1 MRPLIA
7 ITMGDPAGVG
17 PEIIAKALSDPAVY
31 ESCRPVVVGDGSAMR
46 MGIEVAKARLKV
58 HSIKELGEAEYRQ
71 GAIDLL
77 DLANIDPARLVMGV
91 PQAMAGRASVE
102 YVLRATDMAL
112 AGEVDAI
119 VTAPLNKEAMHMG
132 GYNYPG
138 HTELLAEKA
147 GTKNYAMMLIA
158 GNLRVVHV
166 TTHIPLR
173 LVPERITK
181 DRIVATIEVAYDA
194 ARKLG
199 IEAPRIAVAGLNPHS
214 SDGGLF
220 GDEEK
225 TRIEPAIAEVKR
237 RGLNVEGPIPPDTVF
252 GKALGG
258 LYDVV
263 VAMYHD
269 QGHIPV
275 KMAGF
280 RWDEAAG
287 EWGDMAGVN
296 MTIGLPFIRTSVD
309 HGTAYGRAGR
319 RDGTANPQS
328 LKEAIQVAARMAE
341 ARERFKRSRKDRES
355 RGP

>member
-7 ITMGDPAGVG
+7 ITMGDPAGIG
-17 PEIIAKALSDPAVY
+17 PEIIAKALSDPRVY
-31 ESCRPVVVGDGSAMR
+31 EACRPMVVGDGSAMR
-46 MGIEVAKARLKV
+46 MGIEVAKARLSV
-58 HSIKELGEAEYRQ
+58 HPVRELGEAAYRH

-77 DLANIDPARLVMGV
+77 DLRNIEPDRLVMGT
-91 PQAMAGRASVE
+91 PQAMAGKASVE
-102 YVLRATDMAL
+102 YVLKAADMAL

-119 VTAPLNKEAMHMG
+119 VTAPLNKEAMNMG
-132 GYNYPG
+132 GYAYPG

-147 GTKNYAMMLIA
+147 GTKNYAMMLIS
-158 GNLRVVHV
+158 GSLRVVHV

-181 DRIVATIEVAYDA
+181 ERIVATIEVAYDA

-199 IEAPRIAVAGLNPHS
+199 MEAPRIAVAGLNPHS

-220 GDEEK
+220 GDEERTK
-225 TRIEPAIAEVKR
+225 IEPAIAEVKR
-237 RGLNVEGPIPPDTVF
+237 RGLNVDGPVPPDTVF

-275 KMAGF
+275 KLAGF
-280 RWDEAAG
+280 RWDKAAG
-287 EWGDMAGVN
+287 EWGEMAGVN
-296 MTIGLPFIRTSVD
+296 ITVGLPFIRTSVD
-309 HGTAYGRAGR
+309 HGTAYGKAGR
-319 RDGTANPQS
+319 REGTANPQS
-328 LKEAIQVAARMAE
+328 LKEAIQVAVQMTE
-341 ARERFKRSRKDRES
+341 AREIFKRSSKDRGD

>member
-7 ITMGDPAGVG
+7 ITMGDPAGIG
-17 PEIIAKALSDPAVY
+17 PEIIAKALSDPQIYKA
-31 ESCRPVVVGDGSAMR
+31 CRPMVVGDSSAMR
-46 MGIEVAKARLKV
+46 MGIEVAKSRLSIHKV
-58 HSIKELGEAEYRQ
+58 RELAEAKYRH

-77 DLANIDPARLVMGV
+77 DLANIDPDRLVMGV

-102 YVLRATDMAL
+102 YILRAADMAL
-112 AGEVDAI
+112 AGDVDAI
-119 VTAPLNKEAMHMG
+119 VTAPLNKEAMNMG
-132 GYNYPG
+132 GYAYPG

-147 GTKNYAMMLIA
+147 GTSNYAMMLIS

-181 DRIVATIEVAYDA
+181 ERIVATVEVAYDA

-225 TRIEPAIAEVKR
+225 TKIEPAIAEIR
-237 RGLNVEGPIPPDTVF
+237 MRGLNVDGPVPPDTVF

-275 KMAGF
+275 KLAGF

-296 MTIGLPFIRTSVD
+296 ITVGLPFIRTSVD
-309 HGTAYGRAGR
+309 HGTAYGKAGR
-319 RDGTANPQS
+319 REGTANPQS
-328 LKEAIQVAARMAE
+328 LKEAIQVAVQMAE

>member
-1 MRPLIA
+1 LKPLLA

-17 PEIIAKALSDPAVY
+17 PEIIAKALSDPEVY
-31 ESCRPVVVGDGSAMR
+31 AICRPLVVGDGSAMR
-46 MGIEVAKARLKV
+46 MGLEAARARLSI
-58 HSIKELGEAEYRQ
+58 HTIKELGEAEYRH

-77 DLANIDPARLVMGV
+77 DLENVDAGRLVMGV

-102 YVLRATDMAL
+102 FVLRATDMAL
-112 AGEVDAI
+112 VGEVDAI
-119 VTAPLNKEAMHMG
+119 VTAPLNKEAMNMG

-147 GTKNYAMMLIA
+147 GTKHYAMMLIS

-173 LVPERITK
+173 LVPEKVTK
-181 DRIVATIEVAYDA
+181 ERIVATIEVAYDA

-225 TRIEPAIAEVKR
+225 TKIEPAIAEVKMK
-237 RGLNVEGPIPPDTVF
+237 GLNVEGPVPPDTVF

-275 KMAGF
+275 KLTGF
-280 RWDEAAG
+280 RWDEAKG
-287 EWGDMAGVN
+287 TWGDMGGVN
-296 MTIGLPFIRTSVD
+296 ITIGLPFIRTSVD

-328 LKEAIQVAARMAE
+328 LKEAIQVAVQMAKARKSLKQP
-341 ARERFKRSRKDRES
+341 RTH
-355 RGP
+355 

>member
-1 MRPLIA
+1 M
-7 ITMGDPAGVG
+7 
-17 PEIIAKALSDPAVY
+17 
-31 ESCRPVVVGDGSAMR
+31 
-46 MGIEVAKARLKV
+46 
-58 HSIKELGEAEYRQ
+58 
-71 GAIDLL
+71 
-77 DLANIDPARLVMGV
+77 N
-91 PQAMAGRASVE
+91 
-102 YVLRATDMAL
+102 
-112 AGEVDAI
+112 
-119 VTAPLNKEAMHMG
+119 MG
-132 GYNYPG
+132 GYSYPG

-147 GTKNYAMMLIA
+147 GTKNYAMMLIS

-173 LVPERITK
+173 LVPEKVTK
-181 DRIVATIEVAYDA
+181 ERIVTTIEVAYDA

-225 TRIEPAIAEVKR
+225 TKIEPAIAEVKM
-237 RGLNVEGPIPPDTVF
+237 RGLNVEGPVPPDTVF

-275 KMAGF
+275 KLAGF
-280 RWDEAAG
+280 RWDEKTG
-287 EWGDMAGVN
+287 EWGDMGGVN

-328 LKEAIQVAARMAE
+328 LKEAIQVAVQMANARKSLKQP
-341 ARERFKRSRKDRES
+341 RTH
-355 RGP
+355 

>member
-1 MRPLIA
+1 LKPLLA

-17 PEIIAKALSDPAVY
+17 PEIIAKALSDPEVY
-31 ESCRPVVVGDGSAMR
+31 AICRPVVVGDASAMR
-46 MGIEVAKARLKV
+46 MGLDVAKASL
-58 HSIKELGEAEYRQ
+58 SIHPIQELGEAWYRH
-71 GAIDLL
+71 GSIDLL
-77 DLANIDPARLVMGV
+77 DLGNVDASKLVMGV
-91 PQAMAGRASVE
+91 PQAMAGKASVE
-102 YVLRATDMAL
+102 YVLRATDMVL

-119 VTAPLNKEAMHMG
+119 VTAPLNKEAMNMG
-132 GYNYPG
+132 GYSYPG

-147 GTKNYAMMLIA
+147 GTENYAMMLIS

-173 LVPERITK
+173 QVPDAITVERIVT
-181 DRIVATIEVAYDA
+181 TIEVAYDA

-220 GDEEK
+220 GDEER
-225 TRIEPAIAEVKR
+225 TRIEPAIAEVKM
-237 RGLNVEGPIPPDTVF
+237 RGLNVEGPVPPDTVF

-258 LYDVV
+258 FYDVV

-275 KMAGF
+275 KLAGF
-280 RWDEAAG
+280 RWDEDKGAWG
-287 EWGDMAGVN
+287 EMGGVN
-296 MTIGLPFIRTSVD
+296 ITIGLPFIRTSVD

-328 LKEAIQVAARMAE
+328 LKEAIQVAVQMAKARKSLKQP
-341 ARERFKRSRKDRES
+341 RTH
-355 RGP
+355 

>member
-1 MRPLIA
+1 LKPLLA

-17 PEIIAKALSDPAVY
+17 PEIIAKALSDPEVY
-31 ESCRPVVVGDGSAMR
+31 AICRPVVVGDGSAMR
-46 MGIEVAKARLKV
+46 MGLDVARASLSI
-58 HSIKELGEAEYRQ
+58 HSIEELGEAEYRH
-71 GAIDLL
+71 GTIDLL
-77 DLANIDPARLVMGV
+77 DLKNVDTGKLVMGV
-91 PQAMAGRASVE
+91 PQAMAGKASVE
-102 YVLRATDMAL
+102 FVLRATDMAL

-119 VTAPLNKEAMHMG
+119 VTAPLNKEAMNMG
-132 GYNYPG
+132 GYSYPG

-147 GTKNYAMMLIA
+147 GTKNYAMMLIS

-173 LVPERITK
+173 LVPEKVTK
-181 DRIVATIEVAYDA
+181 ERIVTTIEVAYDA

-225 TRIEPAIAEVKR
+225 TKIEPAIAEVKM
-237 RGLNVEGPIPPDTVF
+237 RGLNVEGPVPPDTVF

-275 KMAGF
+275 KLAGF
-280 RWDEAAG
+280 RWDEKTG
-287 EWGDMAGVN
+287 EWGDMGGVN

-328 LKEAIQVAARMAE
+328 LKEAIQVAVQMANARKSLKQP
-341 ARERFKRSRKDRES
+341 RTH
-355 RGP
+355 

>member
-1 MRPLIA
+1 MRPLLA

-17 PEIIAKALSDPAVY
+17 PEIIAKALSDPEVY
-31 ESCRPVVVGDGSAMR
+31 AICRPLVVGDGSAMR
-46 MGIEVAKARLKV
+46 MGLEVARASLSVHAIRELK
-58 HSIKELGEAEYRQ
+58 EAEYRH

-77 DLANIDPARLVMGV
+77 DLGNIDPARLVMGV
-91 PQAMAGRASVE
+91 PQAMAGKASVE

-119 VTAPLNKEAMHMG
+119 VTAPLNKEAMNMG
-132 GYNYPG
+132 GYSYPG

-147 GTKNYAMMLIA
+147 GTKNYAMMLIS

-166 TTHIPLR
+166 TTHIPLA
-173 LVPERITK
+173 LVPEKVTK
-181 DRIVATIEVAYDA
+181 ERIVTTIEVAYDA

-225 TRIEPAIAEVKR
+225 TKIEPAIAEVKM
-237 RGLNVEGPIPPDTVF
+237 RGLNVDGPVPPDTVF

-275 KMAGF
+275 KLAGF
-280 RWDEAAG
+280 RWDEAKG
-287 EWGDMAGVN
+287 EWGDMGGVN
-296 MTIGLPFIRTSVD
+296 ITIGLPFIRTSVD

-328 LKEAIQVAARMAE
+328 LKEAIQVAVQMAKARKSLKQ
-341 ARERFKRSRKDRES
+341 RRTH
-355 RGP
+355 

>member
-1 MRPLIA
+1 LKPLLA

-17 PEIIAKALSDPAVY
+17 PEIIAKALSDPEVY
-31 ESCRPVVVGDGSAMR
+31 AICRPVVVGDASAMR
-46 MGIEVAKARLKV
+46 MGLDVARASL
-58 HSIKELGEAEYRQ
+58 SIHTIRELGEAWHRH
-71 GAIDLL
+71 GSIDLL
-77 DLANIDPARLVMGV
+77 DLGNVDASKLVMGV
-91 PQAMAGRASVE
+91 PQAMAGKASVE
-102 YVLRATDMAL
+102 YVLRATDMVL

-119 VTAPLNKEAMHMG
+119 VTAPLNKEAMNMG
-132 GYNYPG
+132 GYSYPG

-147 GTKNYAMMLIA
+147 GTENYAMMLIS

-173 LVPERITK
+173 QVPDAITVERIVT
-181 DRIVATIEVAYDA
+181 TIEVAYDA

-199 IEAPRIAVAGLNPHS
+199 IETPRIAVAGLNPHS

-220 GDEEK
+220 GDEER
-225 TRIEPAIAEVKR
+225 TRIEPAIAEVKM
-237 RGLNVEGPIPPDTVF
+237 RGLNVEGPVPPDTVF

-258 LYDVV
+258 FYDVV

-275 KMAGF
+275 KLAGF
-280 RWDEAAG
+280 RWDEDKGAWG
-287 EWGDMAGVN
+287 EMGGVN
-296 MTIGLPFIRTSVD
+296 ITIGLPFIRTSVD

-328 LKEAIQVAARMAE
+328 HKEAIQVAVQMAKARKSLKQP
-341 ARERFKRSRKDRES
+341 RTH
-355 RGP
+355 